1 MTDAFLKLHTGE
13 FLVFKDFLYVGA
25 ASAVIRFG
33 EESWTWKWRFELP
46 VDLFPTIYGLE
57 LGVEGKIAD
66 KWWKW
71 SFFEGRLGSVLEIRW
86 RAQSFRKA

>member
-33 EESWTWKWRFELP
+33 EES
-46 VDLFPTIYGLE
+46 
-57 LGVEGKIAD
+57 
-66 KWWKW
+66 
-71 SFFEGRLGSVLEIRW
+71 
-86 RAQSFRKA
+86 